1 MNMLISFS
9 PVLAETRKKS
19 LHSPSLMKCLLPLS
33 TQPVSVFLAWVL
45 MPAASEPAPDSV
57 MVMAQV
63 RSPATL
69 GLSQRSTCAPLQC
82 SSGS

>member
-1 MNMLISFS
+1 
-9 PVLAETRKKS
+9 
-19 LHSPSLMKCLLPLS
+19 
-33 TQPVSVFLAWVL
+33 

-63 RSPATL
+63 RLPSTA
-69 GLSQRSTCAPLQC
+69 GLSQRSICSPLQC